1 MLRNIFKNSIY
12 LLFAQSSIKVISFF
26 YSIFLARSL
35 GVEGF
40 GLYIVALTY
49 FSLLSAVSDFGFNR
63 FLIKE
68 GAINQESVH
77 KYIGA
82 SILIRASLVSVF
94 FAALSIW
101 FILFDKDS
109 LRVAISNLAIL
120 AVLPQAFSFTFD
132 SILASRQ
139 KFKNSAMGLLV
150 LSFATTVSGVFL
162 VGFGFGP
169 IGAVVSL
176 ILGQII
182 YAAFLVMVVGRKNL
196 MLSLRVKDAYI
207 KDILKGSIPFGILAI
222 LGMLYFKIDTLLLSY
237 IRGSAETGL
246 YGAVYRFL
254 ESIIFIPSAF
264 SAASFPVLANL
275 HHTDTAELK
284 RVYFKSL
291 KVLAALSI
299 VILLGFVIV
308 LPIIIRIF
316 LTEFVPSIP
325 VLYILSLTIPF
336 MFVHAAGVQVIMS
349 TDKYIK
355 SIFTL
360 SLVTLGFNV
369 VLNLLLLPKYG
380 YIAAAWVTV
389 LSEALSFIIFFIF
402 IQKRIFNH
410 EPGIRKNI

>member
-26 YSIFLARSL
+26 YSIYLAKSL

-40 GLYIVALTY
+40 GLYVVALTY
-49 FSLLSAVSDFGFNR
+49 FSLLSAISDFGFNR

-68 GAINQESVH
+68 GAINQENVQ

-94 FAALSIW
+94 FASLSIW
-101 FILFDKDS
+101 FLFFDKDS

-139 KFKNSAMGLLV
+139 QFKYSAMGLLV

-182 YAAFLVMVVGRKNL
+182 YAAFLVMVGRKNL
-196 MLSLRVKDAYI
+196 MLSLRVKDSYI

-222 LGMLYFKIDTLLLSY
+222 HGMLYFKIDTLLLSY
-237 IRGSAETGL
+237 IRGSVETGL

-275 HHTDTAELK
+275 HHTSPHELK

-291 KVLAALSI
+291 KALGGLSI
-299 VILLGFVIV
+299 VILLGFVLV
-308 LPIIIRIF
+308 LPVIIRMF
-316 LTEFVPSIP
+316 LQEFIPAIP

-336 MFVHAAGVQVIMS
+336 MFLHAAGVQVIMS

-355 SIFTL
+355 AVFTL

-369 VLNLLLLPKYG
+369 LLNLLLLPKYG

-402 IQKRIFNH
+402 IQKRIFKH
-410 EPGIRKNI
+410 EPSLWKNI